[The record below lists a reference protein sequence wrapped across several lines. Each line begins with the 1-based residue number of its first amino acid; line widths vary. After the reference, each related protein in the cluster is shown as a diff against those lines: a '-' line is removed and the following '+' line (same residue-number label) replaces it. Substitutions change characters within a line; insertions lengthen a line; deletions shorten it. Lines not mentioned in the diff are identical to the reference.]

1 MVVVTMAAG
10 IMGAAGTV
18 TTGVDGDSAGTGIMT
33 AGVETGTT
41 TGGAAMM
48 DGAAGNGTATTAG
61 MVTANSMAMGTE
73 TDAEWP
79 CNIAKRLASKI
90 ASRFFLRAD
99 FEACIEAELNEDV
112 FIRRL
117 RKVLRKPEGKRSWAV
132 LLIVLEPL
140 PAFGNGRNLAR
151 RNPP

>member
-1 MVVVTMAAG
+1 MARP
-10 IMGAAGTV
+10 
-18 TTGVDGDSAGTGIMT
+18 
-33 AGVETGTT
+33 
-41 TGGAAMM
+41 
-48 DGAAGNGTATTAG
+48 G
-61 MVTANSMAMGTE
+61 MARR
-73 TDAEWP
+73 P
-79 CNIAKRLASKI
+79 RLAWSPRLTRSGH
-90 ASRFFLRAD
+90 ATLRNGWRARLPAVFLRAD

>member
-10 IMGAAGTV
+10 IMGTAGTV

-41 TGGAAMM
+41 TGGATMM

-90 ASRFFLRAD
+90 ASRFF
-99 FEACIEAELNEDV
+99 ACR
-112 FIRRL
+112 F
-117 RKVLRKPEGKRSWAV
+117 
-132 LLIVLEPL
+132 
-140 PAFGNGRNLAR
+140 
-151 RNPP
+151 